1 MAPAG
6 GGSWRLPLFA
16 VVVTALLPAVAAKV
30 CLPPPHTRPPT
41 PSPALSS
48 PPLAPL
54 AGAVQHV
61 QVVTGSLVL
70 CAGADCIL
78 FWGLCLYRAVRAAR
92 AACLPACLSCL
103 QLYISCLLACALEP
117 PSPQMVENATCMPCN
132 HRRLAG
138 GTCSR
143 AEAEARCVPTHFLYS
158 VAALITRLTFVCSA
172 VEGLQPTLRE
182 KWQMPGGNLQ
192 MRWRVQPTRRRQP
205 VQQLRRLLER

>member
-1 MAPAG
+1 VGSGGVTSMAPAG

-92 AACLPACLSCL
+92 AACLSILSTAVHILSACLRSRTA
-103 QLYISCLLACALEP
+103 I
-117 PSPQMVENATCMPCN
+117 ATD
-132 HRRLAG
+132 G
-138 GTCSR
+138 
-143 AEAEARCVPTHFLYS
+143 
-158 VAALITRLTFVCSA
+158 
-172 VEGLQPTLRE
+172 
-182 KWQMPGGNLQ
+182 
-192 MRWRVQPTRRRQP
+192 
-205 VQQLRRLLER
+205 